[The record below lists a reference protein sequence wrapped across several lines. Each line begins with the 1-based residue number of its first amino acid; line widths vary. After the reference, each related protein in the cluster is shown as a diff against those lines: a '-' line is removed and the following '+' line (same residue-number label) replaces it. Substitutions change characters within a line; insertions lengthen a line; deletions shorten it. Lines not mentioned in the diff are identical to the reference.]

1 MSAASG
7 QTGTR
12 AVLRRE
18 WSRLRQDPWDAAML
32 SLIPLLVYG
41 LLWWM
46 FSAGLARDVP
56 IAVVDLDHS
65 AVSRQLGRWLEAA
78 PGLAVAE
85 HPADEAAALESLRG
99 GRIGGFVL
107 VPRGLEQALR
117 LGRSASVHWVYDAQS
132 IAQAGLL
139 GRDVRG
145 TVATLSAGLELG
157 GRERRGAQPVAAR
170 AQLEP
175 LTLRLATLFNETS
188 NQEGFLTL
196 TAIPSLMQI
205 FFVLSV
211 ITGVGRE
218 LKAGSVP
225 QWLACAGGRWRHAL
239 AGKLAWPAL
248 AALLQCGLFVAF
260 FAGLRGWAV
269 QGSGWALA
277 AALLGLVAASFGLGL
292 LLIGALLSLRT
303 ALSAAAFITAPAFAF
318 SGQGYPLLAMPPVAR
333 FWGDCLPLTH
343 YLQLQSRHWL
353 EGAPAPFG
361 VQPLLHLLGFA
372 LVTLCLGA
380 WLMRWRAEQP
390 TAWGRV

>member
-139 GRDVRG
+139 GRDVR
-145 TVATLSAGLELG
+145 
-157 GRERRGAQPVAAR
+157 
-170 AQLEP
+170 
-175 LTLRLATLFNETS
+175 
-188 NQEGFLTL
+188 
-196 TAIPSLMQI
+196 
-205 FFVLSV
+205 
-211 ITGVGRE
+211 
-218 LKAGSVP
+218 
-225 QWLACAGGRWRHAL
+225 
-239 AGKLAWPAL
+239 
-248 AALLQCGLFVAF
+248 
-260 FAGLRGWAV
+260 
-269 QGSGWALA
+269 
-277 AALLGLVAASFGLGL
+277 
-292 LLIGALLSLRT
+292 
-303 ALSAAAFITAPAFAF
+303 
-318 SGQGYPLLAMPPVAR
+318 
-333 FWGDCLPLTH
+333 
-343 YLQLQSRHWL
+343 
-353 EGAPAPFG
+353 
-361 VQPLLHLLGFA
+361 
-372 LVTLCLGA
+372 
-380 WLMRWRAEQP
+380 
-390 TAWGRV
+390 